1 VAECVAVNVQY
12 SDAPDVIQDVEFD
25 AAASCVDRPTKGAQQ
40 PVETGVVVFQQPV
53 QSAIQPVQ
61 SSYSQ
66 YSPYSQYGPST
77 ASTVLI
83 QPVETGVVVVLQQV
97 KFSLERDVLV
107 GRLSLAGH
115 RVVEEDG
122 HAGETLER
130 RM

>member
-1 VAECVAVNVQY
+1 MAECVAVNVQY

-25 AAASCVDRPTKGAQQ
+25 AAASCVDRPTKGAQ
-40 PVETGVVVFQQPV
+40 
-53 QSAIQPVQ
+53 
-61 SSYSQ
+61 
-66 YSPYSQYGPST
+66 
-77 ASTVLI
+77 